1 MRETSLRIRYVVCRI
16 TTHSINVRF
25 LSVNDEIHAALIAF
39 SMDYNRLYRRVT
51 VRIADA
57 ILPILSAILFSFLLL
72 SVNALFDTSVDEDNK
87 AEAANHDADDDG
99 DAQTSAVVI
108 AAITIAI
115 AVTTP
120 AAT

>member
-1 MRETSLRIRYVVCRI
+1 MRKSSLRIRNVVCRI

-25 LSVNDEIHAALIAF
+25 LSVDDEIHTTLIAF
-39 SMDYNRLYRRVT
+39 SMDHNRLYRRVT

-99 DAQTSAVVI
+99 DAQTSTVVI